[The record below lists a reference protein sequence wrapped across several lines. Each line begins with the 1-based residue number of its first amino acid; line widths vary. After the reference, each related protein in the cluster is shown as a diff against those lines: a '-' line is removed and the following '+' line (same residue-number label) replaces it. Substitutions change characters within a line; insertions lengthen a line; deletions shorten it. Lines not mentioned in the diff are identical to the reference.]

1 MVLFSSLKFDC
12 VIKIHELVKNIKK
25 NHYEFGDPV
34 MRKNK
39 RVKEENTY
47 KTYRSIFFLQKI
59 ATNTNI
65 TLVIPNFT
73 QTNYLDLKL
82 KIQSTT

>member
-1 MVLFSSLKFDC
+1 
-12 VIKIHELVKNIKK
+12 
-25 NHYEFGDPV
+25 
-34 MRKNK
+34 MRKNQ

-47 KTYRSIFFLQKI
+47 KTYRSKFFLQKI

-73 QTNYLDLKL
+73 PTNYLDLKL

>member
-1 MVLFSSLKFDC
+1 MLKFDR
-12 VIKIHELVKNIKK
+12 VIKIHELVKNIQK

-34 MRKNK
+34 MRKNQ

-47 KTYRSIFFLQKI
+47 KTYRSKFFLQKI

>member
-1 MVLFSSLKFDC
+1 
-12 VIKIHELVKNIKK
+12 
-25 NHYEFGDPV
+25 
-34 MRKNK
+34 MRKNQ

-47 KTYRSIFFLQKI
+47 KTYRGKFFLQKI